1 MNIRKTI
8 LSALAFFSL
17 LIGYSCAPVSYKI
30 GLSFGL
36 AEAKWVNKTLN
47 KLTLKEKIGQM
58 IVCSCSGRFFN
69 RESEER
75 QRLKS
80 LVTNSKIGGL
90 ILFGG
95 DVYETAL
102 LTNSLQKLAK
112 VPLLVASDL
121 ERGLGNQI
129 EGATQF
135 PPLMALGA
143 IDSEEQAFLMGK
155 VTAIEARAC
164 GIHLTYAPV
173 VDVNINPLNP
183 IINTRSFGEKPELV
197 SYLATAFIRG
207 CQENGLLA
215 TAKHFPGHGD
225 TDLDSHSLLPTVKAD
240 LNRLEKVELF
250 PFRQAIKAG
259 VSAIMTAHLQ
269 LPALDFTPN
278 LPATLSRKIITEIL
292 RGKLGFKGLIVTDAM
307 DMGGITTLYS
317 SQEAALKAILAGV
330 DMVLLPPQPEEVIE
344 SLIQAARRGDIPIKR
359 INSSVRRILEAKA
372 KVGLHR
378 QKLVDINELD
388 IKIGA
393 PPHLELAQLMFEN
406 AITLVKNTNQLLP
419 LTPSKQKVAVF
430 SLSSDPGGYFAGK
443 IFALEVEKRSPDTLS
458 FFADAYTGEKFLSQ
472 DFSQA
477 QQADVIIFALF
488 SFLRARKGSVDLC
501 PRHIDLIRQAASS
514 SIPVVVISF
523 GSPYFLRHFPGVNS
537 CLCAYR
543 PSPEAQIAGAKAIF
557 GEIDIKGKL
566 PVSIPGLYPVGC
578 GLSLPK
584 KQNNSHSELTSL
596 K

>member
-1 MNIRKTI
+1 MSIKKTI
-8 LSALAFFSL
+8 LTTLAFFSL
-17 LIGYSCAPVSYKI
+17 LIGYSCAPVAYRA
-30 GLSFGL
+30 GLSFGPS
-36 AEAKWVNKTLN
+36 ESKWVSQTLN
-47 KLTLKEKIGQM
+47 RLTLEEKIGQM
-58 IVCSCSGRFFN
+58 IVCSYSGRFLN
-69 RESEER
+69 RESQKL

-80 LVTNSKIGGL
+80 LVVNSKIGGL

-95 DVYETAL
+95 NVYETAL

-112 VPLLVASDL
+112 VPLLIASDL

-143 IDSEEQAFLMGK
+143 IDSKEQAYLMGK

-197 SYLATAFIRG
+197 SHLANAFIRG

-250 PFRQAIKAG
+250 PFHQAIKAG

-269 LPALDFTPN
+269 LPALDSTPN
-278 LPATLSRKIITEIL
+278 LPATLSPRIITGIL

-307 DMGGITTLYS
+307 GMGGITTLYS
-317 SQEAALKAILAGV
+317 PPEAALKAILAGV
-330 DMVLLPPQPEEVIE
+330 DMILLPPQPEKVIE
-344 SLIQAARRGDIPIKR
+344 SLIQAARRGDIPITR
-359 INSSVRRILEAKA
+359 INSSVKRVLEAKA

-378 QKLVDINELD
+378 QKLVDINILD
-388 IKIGA
+388 KKIGA
-393 PPHLELAQLMFEN
+393 PLHLQLAQRMFEN
-406 AITLVKNTNQLLP
+406 AVTLVKNEHQLLP
-419 LTPSKQKVAVF
+419 ISPLKQKVAVF
-430 SLSSDPGGYFAGK
+430 SLSSDPGGYFAGRT
-443 IFALEVEKRSPDTLS
+443 FALEVEKRSPEVLS
-458 FFADAYTGEKFLSQ
+458 FFADAYTGKKFLNE
-472 DFSQA
+472 DIAQA

-488 SFLRARKGSVDLC
+488 SSLRAGKGSVDLC
-501 PRHIDLIRQAASS
+501 PRHADLIRQAASGE
-514 SIPVVVISF
+514 IPAVVISF
-523 GSPYFLRHFPGVNS
+523 GSPYFLLHFPEVDGY
-537 CLCAYR
+537 LCAYR
-543 PSPEAQIAGAKAIF
+543 SSPEAQVAAAKAIF

-566 PVSIPGLYPVGC
+566 PVSIPGLYPIGH
-578 GLSLPK
+578 GMILPK
-584 KQNNSHSELTSL
+584 KQNNNYSEFSSF